1 MLAAKCTVSFC
12 QSVSQSENAKN
23 GKGRKGKVRN
33 GMRKVWKGM
42 KKIRK
47 GEER

>member
-23 GKGRKGKVRN
+23 GKGT
-33 GMRKVWKGM
+33 KGM
-42 KKIRK
+42 
-47 GEER
+47 G